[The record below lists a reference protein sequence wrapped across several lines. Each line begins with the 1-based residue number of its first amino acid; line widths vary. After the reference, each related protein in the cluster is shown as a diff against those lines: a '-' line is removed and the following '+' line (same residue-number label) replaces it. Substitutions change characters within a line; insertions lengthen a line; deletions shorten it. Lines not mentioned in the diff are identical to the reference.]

1 MDWNYHVGMFLIKYP
16 LIWLSDKK
24 LSVMDWLTET
34 AHVGDIGLASFYS
47 AGKFTNHLESMKTVL
62 QEVHAMVEESAWN
75 PFAYTYV
82 GVALT
87 PSMFAIGWF
96 MKTRVAFLVN
106 LGTLVG
112 WFFLVPLAVF
122 NHFPVY
128 DATMQA
134 NVPIQSYASE
144 GGQALQMIAFSKTVR
159 TIAIGSIVGGGM
171 FGLAKMWRTFAN
183 IFKDIGAAFK
193 RGRI

>member
-1 MDWNYHVGMFLIKYP
+1 MVRRNC
-16 LIWLSDKK
+16 
-24 LSVMDWLTET
+24 
-34 AHVGDIGLASFYS
+34 
-47 AGKFTNHLESMKTVL
+47 LE
-62 QEVHAMVEESAWN
+62 

-122 NHFPVY
+122 ANFPVY

-134 NVPIQSYASE
+134 NVPIQAYASE
-144 GGQALQMIAFSKTVR
+144 GGQACL
-159 TIAIGSIVGGGM
+159 
-171 FGLAKMWRTFAN
+171 
-183 IFKDIGAAFK
+183 
-193 RGRI
+193 